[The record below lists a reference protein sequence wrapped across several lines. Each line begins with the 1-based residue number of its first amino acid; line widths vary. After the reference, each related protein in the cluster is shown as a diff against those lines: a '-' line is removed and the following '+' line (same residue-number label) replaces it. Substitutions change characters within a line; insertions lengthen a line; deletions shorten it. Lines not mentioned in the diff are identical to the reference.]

1 MSGRKPMTDVTAVI
15 LTKNEEK
22 NLIDCLESLKG
33 FAKRTVVVDCG
44 SEDGTCSIAEEYG
57 ADVYFHPFE
66 NYSKQFNWA
75 LDNTDITTKWT
86 YRLDADERLTPALKE
101 ELAALALEHADDDI
115 NGFSTEAWLVFLG
128 RVLKHGAANKRRIV
142 MFKTGIGRIEDR
154 RMDEHT
160 VLSEGKS
167 ISCKE
172 RFIHEDFKDMTHW
185 MNKMNWYATR
195 EMQDYFEFKEGKSA
209 EIENDRYVAETRR
222 KKFGFYYKL
231 PMFSRSWF
239 LFVYYYI
246 FKGGFLDGRPG
257 YIFNYMYHRWYRN
270 LVDTKI
276 YEQMLNPKP
285 FEETG
290 DLKQ

>member
-44 SEDGTCSIAEEYG
+44 SEDGTCSIAEQYG

-185 MNKMNWYATR
+185 INKMNWYATR

-209 EIENDRYVAETRR
+209 EIENDRYVA
-222 KKFGFYYKL
+222 
-231 PMFSRSWF
+231 RSWF

>member
-57 ADVYFHPFE
+57 ADVYFHTFE

-185 MNKMNWYATR
+185 INKMNWYATR

>member
-1 MSGRKPMTDVTAVI
+1 MSGRRPMTDVTAVI

-22 NLIDCLESLKG
+22 NLKDCLESLRG
-33 FAKRTVVVDCG
+33 FAKRAVVVDCG
-44 SEDGTCSIAEEYG
+44 SSDGTCEIAKEYG
-57 ADVYFHPFE
+57 ADVYYHPFE

-75 LDNTDITTKWT
+75 LDNTGITTKWT

-101 ELAALALEHADDDI
+101 ELGALAKEHENDDV

-160 VLSEGKS
+160 VLSEGRS
-167 ISCKE
+167 VSCRE
-172 RFIHEDFKDMTHW
+172 RFIHEDFKDMNHW
-185 MNKMNWYATR
+185 INKMNWYATR
-195 EMQDYFEFKEGKSA
+195 EMQDYFEYKKGKSA
-209 EIENDRYVAETRR
+209 EIENDSYVAQTRK

-257 YIFNYMYHRWYRN
+257 YIFNYMYHRWYRS

>member
-44 SEDGTCSIAEEYG
+44 SEDGTCSIAEQYG

-154 RMDEHT
+154 KMDEHT

-167 ISCKE
+167 VSCKE

-185 MNKMNWYATR
+185 INKMNWYATR

>member
-44 SEDGTCSIAEEYG
+44 SEDGTCSIAEQYG
-57 ADVYFHPFE
+57 ADVYFHTFE

-167 ISCKE
+167 VSCKE

-185 MNKMNWYATR
+185 INKMNWYATR

>member
-22 NLIDCLESLKG
+22 DLIDCLESLKG

-44 SEDGTCSIAEEYG
+44 SEDGTCSIAEQYG

-185 MNKMNWYATR
+185 INKMNWYATR

>member
-44 SEDGTCSIAEEYG
+44 SEDGTCSIAEQYG

-185 MNKMNWYATR
+185 INKMNWYATR

-239 LFVYYYI
+239 LFVYYFL

>member
-1 MSGRKPMTDVTAVI
+1 MTDVTAVI

-22 NLIDCLESLKG
+22 NLKDCLESLKG
-33 FAKRTVVVDCG
+33 FAKRTVIVDCG

-101 ELAALALEHADDDI
+101 ELAALAVEHADDDI

-154 RMDEHT
+154 KMDEHT

-185 MNKMNWYATR
+185 INKMNWYATR

-209 EIENDRYVAETRR
+209 VIENDRYVAETRR

>member
-44 SEDGTCSIAEEYG
+44 SEDGTCSIAEQYG

-101 ELAALALEHADDDI
+101 ELAALALEHVDDDI

-185 MNKMNWYATR
+185 INKMNWYATR

>member
-44 SEDGTCSIAEEYG
+44 SEDGTCSIAEQYG

-185 MNKMNWYATR
+185 INKMNWYATR
-195 EMQDYFEFKEGKSA
+195 EMQDYFEYKEGKSA

>member
-44 SEDGTCSIAEEYG
+44 SEDGTCSIAEQYG

-172 RFIHEDFKDMTHW
+172 RFVHEDFKDMTHW
-185 MNKMNWYATR
+185 INKMNWYATR

>member
-44 SEDGTCSIAEEYG
+44 SEDGTCSIAEQYG

-185 MNKMNWYATR
+185 INKMNWYATR

>member
-44 SEDGTCSIAEEYG
+44 SEDGTCSIAEQYG

-101 ELAALALEHADDDI
+101 ELAALALEHVDDDI

-128 RVLKHGAANKRRIV
+128 RVLKHGATNKRRIV

-172 RFIHEDFKDMTHW
+172 RFVHEDFKDMTHW
-185 MNKMNWYATR
+185 INKMNWYATR

-246 FKGGFLDGRPG
+246 VKGGFLDGRPG

>member
-1 MSGRKPMTDVTAVI
+1 MTDVTAVI

-172 RFIHEDFKDMTHW
+172 QFIHELKGTWASQVALVVKYLSANAGDI
-185 MNKMNWYATR
+185 R
-195 EMQDYFEFKEGKSA
+195 EAGL
-209 EIENDRYVAETRR
+209 I
-222 KKFGFYYKL
+222 
-231 PMFSRSWF
+231 
-239 LFVYYYI
+239 
-246 FKGGFLDGRPG
+246 PG
-257 YIFNYMYHRWYRN
+257 
-270 LVDTKI
+270 
-276 YEQMLNPKP
+276 
-285 FEETG
+285 
-290 DLKQ
+290 

>member
-44 SEDGTCSIAEEYG
+44 SEDGTCSIAEQYG

-86 YRLDADERLTPALKE
+86 YRLDADERLTPALKG

-185 MNKMNWYATR
+185 INKMNWYATR

>member
-44 SEDGTCSIAEEYG
+44 SEDGTCSIAEQYG

-167 ISCKE
+167 VSCKE

-185 MNKMNWYATR
+185 INKMNWYATR

>member
-44 SEDGTCSIAEEYG
+44 SEDGTCSIAEQYG

-172 RFIHEDFKDMTHW
+172 RFIHEDFKDMNHW
-185 MNKMNWYATR
+185 INKMNWYATR

>member
-1 MSGRKPMTDVTAVI
+1 
-15 LTKNEEK
+15 
-22 NLIDCLESLKG
+22 
-33 FAKRTVVVDCG
+33 
-44 SEDGTCSIAEEYG
+44 
-57 ADVYFHPFE
+57 
-66 NYSKQFNWA
+66 
-75 LDNTDITTKWT
+75 
-86 YRLDADERLTPALKE
+86 
-101 ELAALALEHADDDI
+101 
-115 NGFSTEAWLVFLG
+115 
-128 RVLKHGAANKRRIV
+128 
-142 MFKTGIGRIEDR
+142 
-154 RMDEHT
+154 MDEHT

-167 ISCKE
+167 VSCKE

-185 MNKMNWYATR
+185 INKMNWYATR

>member
-57 ADVYFHPFE
+57 ADVYFHTFE

-75 LDNTDITTKWT
+75 LNNTDITTKWT

-185 MNKMNWYATR
+185 INKMNWYATR

>member
-44 SEDGTCSIAEEYG
+44 SEDGTCSIAEQYG

-75 LDNTDITTKWT
+75 LDNTDITTKWI

-172 RFIHEDFKDMTHW
+172 RFVHEDFKDMTHW
-185 MNKMNWYATR
+185 INKMNWYATR

>member
-1 MSGRKPMTDVTAVI
+1 MPMTDVTVVI

-22 NLIDCLESLKG
+22 NLRDCLESVRD
-33 FAKRTVVVDCG
+33 FAKRTVIVDCG
-44 SEDGTCSIAEEYG
+44 STDETVSIAREYG

-75 LDNTDITTKWT
+75 LDNAGISTKWT

-101 ELAALALEHADDDI
+101 ELAMLAEKHSDDDV

-128 RVLKHGAANKRRIV
+128 RVLRHGAANKRRIV
-142 MFKTGIGRIEDR
+142 MFKTVVGRIEVR

-160 VLSEGKS
+160 VLSSGRS
-167 ISCKE
+167 VSCRE

-185 MNKMNWYATR
+185 INKMNWYATR

-209 EIENDRYVAETRR
+209 DIENDSYVARTRK
-222 KKFGFYYKL
+222 KKFGFYYRL
-231 PMFSRSWF
+231 PMFSRSRF

-257 YIFNYMYHRWYRN
+257 YIFNYMYHRWYRS

-276 YEQMLNPKP
+276 YEQKLTQRP

>member
-185 MNKMNWYATR
+185 INKMNWYATR

-209 EIENDRYVAETRR
+209 EIENDRYVADTRK

>member
-44 SEDGTCSIAEEYG
+44 SEDGTCSIAEQYG
-57 ADVYFHPFE
+57 ADVYFHTFE

-185 MNKMNWYATR
+185 INKMNWYATR

>member
-1 MSGRKPMTDVTAVI
+1 MTDVTAVI

-44 SEDGTCSIAEEYG
+44 SEDGTCSIAEQYG

-185 MNKMNWYATR
+185 INKMNWYATR
-195 EMQDYFEFKEGKSA
+195 EMQDYFEFEEGKSA

>member
-44 SEDGTCSIAEEYG
+44 SEDGTCSIAEQYG

-154 RMDEHT
+154 KMDEHT

-185 MNKMNWYATR
+185 INKMNWYATR